1 MFIRESKTKN
11 KKTGKIYIKH
21 SLVESIRTERGPRQ
35 RLVMTLGQ
43 LSLDRSLWK
52 SLAFAME
59 SYLHGQQELEH
70 INIFGLSDEL
80 IEEITFQRTAINN
93 IRKNELINRACPIFA
108 KDLIIRE
115 INLYLAC

>member
-1 MFIRESKTKN
+1 MFIRESKTRN

-59 SYLHGQQELEH
+59 SYLHGQEELEH
-70 INIFGLSDEL
+70 ISIF
-80 IEEITFQRTAINN
+80 
-93 IRKNELINRACPIFA
+93 
-108 KDLIIRE
+108 
-115 INLYLAC
+115 